1 MRKPTLN
8 FGRTLTK
15 LDQKQINGGG
25 IDGCPTACYGIPDMG
40 CRSCQEYFSL
50 SSYCQ
55 MRVRVGI
62 SCFEGQ

>member
-1 MRKPTLN
+1 MKKSILN
-8 FGRTLTK
+8 LGKILNK
-15 LDQKQINGGG
+15 IEQQEINGSRG
-25 IDGCPTACYGIPDMG
+25 IDGCPNECYGIPDMG

-62 SCFEGQ
+62 ECFGM